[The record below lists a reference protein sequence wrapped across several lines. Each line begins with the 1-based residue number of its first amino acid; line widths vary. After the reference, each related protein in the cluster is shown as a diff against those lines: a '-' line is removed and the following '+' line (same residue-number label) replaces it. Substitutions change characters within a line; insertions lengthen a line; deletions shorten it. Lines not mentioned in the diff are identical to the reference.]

1 MGPLAYREDC
11 DGGGGAEDDE
21 LSEDFDDSGGTED
34 DELMGVII
42 VLK

>member
-1 MGPLAYREDC
+1 MRSPAYRKDC
-11 DGGGGAEDDE
+11 ADGDGGGA
-21 LSEDFDDSGGTED
+21 ED